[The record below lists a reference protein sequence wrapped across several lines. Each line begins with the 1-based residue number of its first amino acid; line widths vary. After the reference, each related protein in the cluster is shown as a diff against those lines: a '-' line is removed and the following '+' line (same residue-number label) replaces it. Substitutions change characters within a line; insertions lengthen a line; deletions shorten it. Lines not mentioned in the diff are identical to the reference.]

1 MEDAK
6 TALETK
12 IIQLKIVKDRT
23 DGIINSNNRQKIERQ
38 QRALHELV
46 SETDQCKGI
55 VERLK
60 IGAKEDLADI
70 EQWNVEIEA
79 KISEADNEVK
89 RLKAWLDE
97 AKRDENRRERDEELE
112 YERKLF
118 ETRLQ
123 FQAEL
128 QAKKAP
134 QFQQGSDDKNPGAHS
149 GMEAKLPKLVI
160 SKFDGSFQDWPR
172 FWGQYC
178 ETIEKTTMA
187 NITKFAYLRELLCV
201 KVKKSIEALPFT
213 SEGYN
218 RAKSILEDKFGKKSE
233 IVKAYAKE
241 ILELSVISGVNVK
254 KIHEFSDRLAY
265 CVQSL
270 ETMGKLEQVN
280 GYVSMTLDKLP
291 GIRGDLVRTDETWES
306 WDFVKL
312 CEALRLW
319 TRRNPLDSQPKEKD
333 SDATNRRKDGS
344 SKFFNARGRDIKQSC
359 VYCDNVAHK
368 SGECTEFTTLD
379 QRKQILAKKSLCF
392 NCTHAGHRA
401 SYFHL

>member
-89 RLKAWLDE
+89 GLKAWLDE

-134 QFQQGSDDKNPGAHS
+134 QFQQGSDDKNH
-149 GMEAKLPKLVI
+149 
-160 SKFDGSFQDWPR
+160 
-172 FWGQYC
+172 
-178 ETIEKTTMA
+178 
-187 NITKFAYLRELLCV
+187 
-201 KVKKSIEALPFT
+201 
-213 SEGYN
+213 
-218 RAKSILEDKFGKKSE
+218 
-233 IVKAYAKE
+233 
-241 ILELSVISGVNVK
+241 
-254 KIHEFSDRLAY
+254 
-265 CVQSL
+265 
-270 ETMGKLEQVN
+270 
-280 GYVSMTLDKLP
+280 
-291 GIRGDLVRTDETWES
+291 
-306 WDFVKL
+306 
-312 CEALRLW
+312 
-319 TRRNPLDSQPKEKD
+319 
-333 SDATNRRKDGS
+333 
-344 SKFFNARGRDIKQSC
+344 
-359 VYCDNVAHK
+359 
-368 SGECTEFTTLD
+368 
-379 QRKQILAKKSLCF
+379 
-392 NCTHAGHRA
+392 
-401 SYFHL
+401 